1 MNYSDGLSASD
12 VALLTGRNGNNN
24 GNGWGGDNSWW
35 VILFLLVLFGGW
47 GNGNWGGNNGGN
59 GGGYAPFM
67 PYGIPYS
74 APASQTNLTDAFNF
88 NTLSGDTRAIQSSL
102 CSGFAGVTNAIND
115 ASRASLECCCNTR
128 ADIAQ
133 QGFNT
138 VTAINA
144 TGSNLGMGMINGFN
158 EVNRGI
164 QQNGFNTQECCCDI
178 KTGIADLKYTV
189 ATENCADRAALQEGV
204 RNIIE
209 AGNRNSQAILD
220 KLCQQ
225 EIDAKNDIISNLR
238 TQLNMADLRASQTA
252 QTANIRADIL
262 SSQNSLVNELRSC
275 PIPSQPVYGNQP
287 IFTCNPSWGNNGCG
301 CNSGCNCGNF

>member
-1 MNYSDGLSASD
+1 MNYGGDSLSPSD
-12 VALLTGRNGNNN
+12 VALLQGRNNNN
-24 GNGWGGDNSWW
+24 GGWGDGSGSWW
-35 VILFLLVLFGGW
+35 IILFLLVLFGGW

-59 GGGYAPFM
+59 GGGYAPYI

-144 TGSNLGMGMINGFN
+144 TGNALGMGMINGFN

-164 QQNGFNTQECCCDI
+164 QQNGFNTQNCCCDI

-204 RNIIE
+204 RDIIE

-238 TQLNMADLRASQTA
+238 SQLNMADLKASQTA
-252 QTANIRADIL
+252 QNAFISQGFANEVDALYNRL
-262 SSQNSLVNELRSC
+262 SSC
-275 PIPSQPVYGNQP
+275 PVPSTPVYGRTP
-287 IFTCNPSWGNNGCG
+287 IFTCNGNNVGGC
-301 CNSGCNCGNF
+301 GCNCGNF

>member
-12 VALLTGRNGNNN
+12 VALLTGRNGNN
-24 GNGWGGDNSWW
+24 GNGWGDGNSWW
-35 VILFLLVLFGGW
+35 IILFLLVLFGGW

-59 GGGYAPFM
+59 GGGYAPYI

-144 TGSNLGMGMINGFN
+144 TGNALGMGLVTGFN
-158 EVNRGI
+158 DVNRGI
-164 QQNGFNTQECCCDI
+164 QQNGFNTQNCCNTIQRDVS
-178 KTGIADLKYTV
+178 DLKYTV

-204 RNIIE
+204 RDII
-209 AGNRNSQAILD
+209 ANNTANTNAILS
-220 KLCQQ
+220 KLTQQ
-225 EIDAKNDIISNLR
+225 EIDAKNDIIANLR
-238 TQLNMADLRASQTA
+238 AQLNMADLKASQTA
-252 QTANIRADIL
+252 QNAFIAQEFTMGVD
-262 SSQNSLVNELRSC
+262 SLYNRLNSC
-275 PIPSQPVYGNQP
+275 PVPSTPVFGRTP
-287 IFTCNPSWGNNGCG
+287 IFTCNGNNNVGGC
-301 CNSGCNCGNF
+301 GCNCGNF

>member
-12 VALLTGRNGNNN
+12 VALLQGRNNNN
-24 GNGWGGDNSWW
+24 GGWGDGSGSWW
-35 VILFLLVLFGGW
+35 IILFLLVLFGGW

-59 GGGYAPFM
+59 GGGYAPYI

-88 NTLSGDTRAIQSSL
+88 NTLSGDTRAIQNSL

-144 TGSNLGMGMINGFN
+144 TGNALGMGLINGFN
-158 EVNRGI
+158 DVNRGI
-164 QQNGFNTQECCCDI
+164 QQNGFNTQECCCTLQRDI
-178 KTGIADLKYTV
+178 SDLKYTV
-189 ATENCADRAALQEGV
+189 ATENCADRAALNEGV
-204 RNIIE
+204 RDII
-209 AGNRNSQAILD
+209 ANNTANTNAILN
-220 KLCQQ
+220 KLTQQ
-225 EIDAKNDIISNLR
+225 EIDAKNDIIANLR
-238 TQLNMADLRASQTA
+238 SQLNMADLKASQTA
-252 QTANIRADIL
+252 QNAFISQGFANEVDALYNRL
-262 SSQNSLVNELRSC
+262 SSC
-275 PIPSQPVYGNQP
+275 PVPTTPVYGRTP